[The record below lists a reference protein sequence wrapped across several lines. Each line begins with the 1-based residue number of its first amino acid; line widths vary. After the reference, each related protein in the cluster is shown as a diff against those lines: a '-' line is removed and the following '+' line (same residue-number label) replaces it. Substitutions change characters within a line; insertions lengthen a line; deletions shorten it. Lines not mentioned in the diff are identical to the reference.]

1 MRKFVLQ
8 TVIVYLVLV
17 LAIVFIT
24 FYFYGRIASGYVDE
38 KVSDIVLV
46 DATSSEKQL
55 AAVMEY
61 NYNQV
66 RDCYDST
73 TDKTLTNLN
82 ESVKELNSN
91 LDLGIEFGYIDLSDG
106 LQLVDK
112 EYSYNMYFLKENFIP
127 KDVYFLNYKEAFNEE
142 EDIKLVYNFGI
153 DQLTGEYT
161 IALLDA
167 GSVFNSI
174 LQELNQ
180 YQADSFIITSDGYTH
195 FYTENIGNTNF
206 YESLKET
213 SENYKLEDFKN
224 DVKEKAQGV
233 VSSFRFNDQ
242 HAHIA
247 YTPIDVYGA
256 KDSYL
261 FVSIYY
267 DTNINTFSE
276 SLTTPLLLMFVLVAI
291 CVFVGA
297 TLLFIVVLKKND
309 DIESSKLSLYYSR
322 PYILKIGK
330 NGKIVYK
337 NKSFQELDIDW
348 EKYPNIYNADV
359 VGEDID
365 IMGSIRKKKSIR
377 VQFITRSGY
386 THTFY
391 FISVNTRFTTYLVG
405 EDDTSNYK
413 YLKRLEKDNKYDAVT
428 QLPNR
433 RMLMEDLE
441 MHLQY
446 IKKEYHKENYVNSSL
461 VLFSL
466 QSIERYINIFGQNIF
481 DKLII
486 NFTEIVKDTLKEGM
500 KIYRLERDLFGVL
513 FESVDQYTDV
523 IDWGLNLNDILK
535 KPINI
540 DDNKLV
546 LSTQAGVFNIELQE
560 HPDLDVN
567 LIYEYAEISLNHSK
581 ALTSINY
588 MVYNISLG
596 RTVVR
601 DNIMEAD
608 LKVAVEN
615 DEFAVFVQPQYN
627 TTTNR
632 IVGFEALVRWVNPKY
647 ASDSPLKFIEMAE
660 KNNMIVK
667 IGKIVFEKAFAM
679 AKQLEPFKIELAINI
694 SPAQLIQ
701 DGFVSEVI
709 DLGNKFEINPELIA
723 LEVTETF
730 LVENMKQ
737 VVDKLAILK
746 KVGYKI
752 HLDDFGTGYSSMLY
766 LKDLPIDALKI
777 DREFV
782 RHINTEKSVR
792 AIVSKFASLA
802 QNLDLE
808 VIAEG
813 VEDERQSQW
822 LNKNG
827 CEIIQGYLIGKPMT
841 FDKGLELV
849 DKYNVKKTMILGVDK
864 EERKKEKS
872 GGRN

>member
-1 MRKFVLQ
+1 MK
-8 TVIVYLVLV
+8 
-17 LAIVFIT
+17 
-24 FYFYGRIASGYVDE
+24 
-38 KVSDIVLV
+38 
-46 DATSSEKQL
+46 KQ
-55 AAVMEY
+55 E
-61 NYNQV
+61 
-66 RDCYDST
+66 
-73 TDKTLTNLN
+73 
-82 ESVKELNSN
+82 
-91 LDLGIEFGYIDLSDG
+91 
-106 LQLVDK
+106 
-112 EYSYNMYFLKENFIP
+112 
-127 KDVYFLNYKEAFNEE
+127 
-142 EDIKLVYNFGI
+142 
-153 DQLTGEYT
+153 
-161 IALLDA
+161 
-167 GSVFNSI
+167 
-174 LQELNQ
+174 
-180 YQADSFIITSDGYTH
+180 
-195 FYTENIGNTNF
+195 
-206 YESLKET
+206 
-213 SENYKLEDFKN
+213 
-224 DVKEKAQGV
+224 
-233 VSSFRFNDQ
+233 
-242 HAHIA
+242 
-247 YTPIDVYGA
+247 
-256 KDSYL
+256 
-261 FVSIYY
+261 
-267 DTNINTFSE
+267 
-276 SLTTPLLLMFVLVAI
+276 
-291 CVFVGA
+291 
-297 TLLFIVVLKKND
+297 
-309 DIESSKLSLYYSR
+309 
-322 PYILKIGK
+322 
-330 NGKIVYK
+330 
-337 NKSFQELDIDW
+337 
-348 EKYPNIYNADV
+348 
-359 VGEDID
+359 
-365 IMGSIRKKKSIR
+365 
-377 VQFITRSGY
+377 
-386 THTFY
+386 
-391 FISVNTRFTTYLVG
+391 
-405 EDDTSNYK
+405 
-413 YLKRLEKDNKYDAVT
+413 
-428 QLPNR
+428 
-433 RMLMEDLE
+433 
-441 MHLQY
+441 
-446 IKKEYHKENYVNSSL
+446 
-461 VLFSL
+461 
-466 QSIERYINIFGQNIF
+466 
-481 DKLII
+481 
-486 NFTEIVKDTLKEGM
+486 
-500 KIYRLERDLFGVL
+500 
-513 FESVDQYTDV
+513 
-523 IDWGLNLNDILK
+523 
-535 KPINI
+535 
-540 DDNKLV
+540 
-546 LSTQAGVFNIELQE
+546 
-560 HPDLDVN
+560 LDVN

-627 TTTNR
+627 TTTNK
-632 IVGFEALVRWVNPKY
+632 IVGFEALVRWINPKY

-679 AKQLEPFKIELAINI
+679 AKQLEPFKVELAINI